1 MPGVGAGRDKRDDE
15 RGGERRPACEETAR
29 GGRCRLALRLGLR
42 LRRDADLQRIGP
54 DRLGHVL
61 ELGRAQIGDG
71 KIKPALDLSIGVLG
85 ETDRPG
91 RGDPLEP
98 GGDIDPVT
106 HQIAVRLLDDV
117 TEMNADAK
125 IDAFVRGHARVALD
139 HGVLHF
145 DSAAHRV
152 DHAAELD
159 DVPVASAL
167 DDPSVVDGDRRID
180 QVATQRPEP
189 RQNAILVRSREPAVA
204 DNIGDQDRREF
215 PGLSHCALGRRSD

>member
-1 MPGVGAGRDKRDDE
+1 M
-15 RGGERRPACEETAR
+15 
-29 GGRCRLALRLGLR
+29 
-42 LRRDADLQRIGP
+42 
-54 DRLGHVL
+54 
-61 ELGRAQIGDG
+61 GRAQIGDG

-98 GGDIDPVT
+98 SGDIDPVT

-145 DSAAHRV
+145 DCAAHRV

-159 DVPVASAL
+159 DAPVAGAL
-167 DDPSVVDGDRRID
+167 DDTSVVNGDSRID

-204 DNIGDQDRREF
+204 DNIGDEDRRKF